1 MASTLLSHG
10 TIVMLSKSNATS
22 KTTMGQW
29 AVCILDVLNVFV
41 GRDSG
46 LEGTF
51 NVFVGKEE
59 AEAYL
64 AAHDEWIAQVDV
76 ETAAP
81 ALGPAPEFRM
91 RELAPDAEGSEQNH
105 PSNLVRN
112 NAELARTMGVTP
124 EESAALTSANF
135 ARLFGA

>member
-1 MASTLLSHG
+1 
-10 TIVMLSKSNATS
+10 
-22 KTTMGQW
+22 MGQW

-64 AAHDEWIAQVDV
+64 AAHNMKGWRVSRSLTHGEKLHICATSTVSAYTV
-76 ETAAP
+76 SCIRGT
-81 ALGPAPEFRM
+81 R
-91 RELAPDAEGSEQNH
+91 
-105 PSNLVRN
+105 
-112 NAELARTMGVTP
+112 LARG
-124 EESAALTSANF
+124 
-135 ARLFGA
+135 RLLPSDAVLRPSDFLRCLFTGTVRRGNKK